1 MHISWL
7 GQTCVKLQTKNLDQE
22 ATILINAYKPSLSGR
37 QAQKG
42 NFPRS
47 FSPDIA
53 IFSSGNKNAATLSQ
67 NPFIIDSLGEFEL
80 KNIVIYSLPNL
91 RENNIFKINAESM
104 SIVHLGRLNKNLTN
118 GELEQIMNPDIL
130 FVPTGGEPDYL
141 DSKTAAN
148 LVTTL
153 EPRIVIPMGY
163 KCDLEPHA
171 QPVSKFISEIGLKP
185 ENETKKIIIKKKDLP
200 AEETRLIILDKE

>member
-7 GQTCVKLQTKNLDQE
+7 GQTCIKLQTKNLDQE
-22 ATILINAYKPSLSGR
+22 ATILIDAYKPK
-37 QAQKG
+37 KG
-42 NFPRS
+42 DFPRS

-53 IFSSGNKNAATLSQ
+53 LFSGGRENAATLTQ

-80 KNIVIYSLPNL
+80 KNIVVYSLPNL
-91 RENNIFKINAESM
+91 ENNNIFKINTEGM
-104 SIVHLGRLNKNLTN
+104 SIVHLGKLNKNLDN

-130 FVPTGGEPDYL
+130 FIPAGGEPDYL
-141 DSKTAAN
+141 DPKTAAA

-153 EPRIVIPMGY
+153 EPRIVVPMGY
-163 KCDLEPHA
+163 KCDLEPQA
-171 QPVSKFISEIGLKP
+171 QPISKFISEVGLKP

-200 AEETRLIILDKE
+200 TEETRLIVLDKE